1 MNGEQIA
8 TLLVLALAVVSLLME
23 WLPIGLVAILAPL
36 TLVICRVVEPE
47 ATGLLLPEEM
57 WAGLSHKAVVAVAA
71 MFVVSVGVSRT
82 GAVAFLGDA
91 LTGIAASGR
100 RRIVAVMM
108 LIVAV
113 MSAFVN
119 NTTVVLV
126 CLPVVLTMCER
137 MDHPPSRYL
146 IPLSFAS
153 IFGGMM
159 TMVGTSTNIVV
170 AEVGSAADSN
180 FQPGMWDFFPVGV
193 LFVVVG
199 VAYMTLIGIKL
210 LPDRVALS
218 MTLSRGIPTEYVT
231 EAEVLP
237 DSSLAGRSLGE
248 VAEKYRLRVLQLVRR
263 DIIEI
268 PAKDIELEVGD
279 VLLVKGGASQI
290 IDLSSGAGTSLL
302 PGVDEADIKA
312 RRVGMTLAEVIVP
325 PSSRWIDRRVDE
337 IGFRSRYRVSVIA
350 VQRHGHH
357 VRQKVGELRVEPADM
372 LLVQGSVESLR
383 NLRASENLIL
393 VEGVQDQVKERTK
406 APIALAILAGFVAL
420 VSTGTT
426 DIATGAVLAAAS
438 MVLTRCLTVQQAYSA
453 PDWNIL
459 FLLAGFLAMG
469 TALDKVGLA
478 RMAADGLVGLLQG
491 TSPWV
496 IVGTVYLFVAF
507 MSDLLSN
514 QAVATLMIPIVVK
527 ASASLGWNSQPLLM
541 TVAFAASAAFLT
553 PVGYQTNLL
562 VYAPGGYRFRDFIVV
577 GLPLRFAFAVI
588 AAIAIPM
595 VYSTH

>member
-1 MNGEQIA
+1 MDGEKIA
-8 TLLVLALAVVSLLME
+8 TLLVLAFAILSLLRE
-23 WLPIGLVAILAPL
+23 WLPVGMVAILAPL
-36 TLVICRVVEPE
+36 ILVICGVLEP
-47 ATGLLLPEEM
+47 AEM
-57 WAGLSHKAVVAVAA
+57 WAGLSHKAVVAVAG

-91 LTGIAASGR
+91 LSHIAASGR

-108 LIVAV
+108 IVVAV

-146 IPLSFAS
+146 IPLSFAA

-170 AEVGSAADSN
+170 AEVGHAADPE
-180 FQPGMWDFFPVGV
+180 FHPGMWDFFPVGV
-193 LFVVVG
+193 LFVIVG
-199 VAYMTLIGIKL
+199 VAYMTLVGLRL

-231 EAEVLP
+231 EAEVLQ
-237 DSSLAGRSLGE
+237 DSSLAGRLLGE
-248 VAEKYRLRVLQLVRR
+248 VAEKYRLRVLQLVRN
-263 DIIEI
+263 DIIEV
-268 PAKDIELEVGD
+268 PAPDMELRVGD

-290 IDLSSGAGTSLL
+290 IDLSSGAGTALL

-337 IGFRSRYRVSVIA
+337 IGFRARYRVSVIA

-372 LLVQGSVESLR
+372 LLVQGTVESLR

-406 APIALAILAGFVAL
+406 APLALAVLCGFVVL
-420 VSTGTT
+420 VSTGAT
-426 DIATGAVLAAAS
+426 DIATGAVIAAVA
-438 MVLTRCLTVQQAYSA
+438 MVLSRCLTVQQAYSA
-453 PDWNIL
+453 PDWNVL

-469 TALDKVGLA
+469 TALETVGLA
-478 RMAADGLVGLLQG
+478 TDAADGLVGLLHG
-491 TSPWV
+491 APAWV
-496 IVGTVYLFVAF
+496 IVGAVYLFVAF

-514 QAVATLMIPIVVK
+514 QAIATLMIPIVVK
-527 ASASLGWNSQPLLM
+527 ASVGFGWNSQTLLM
-541 TVAFAASAAFLT
+541 AVAFAASAAFLT

-595 VYSTH
+595 AYSPH